1 MLITA
6 AEVSVQTGTV
16 YTGAELD
23 KVNSFITN
31 VSDAI
36 EAYCRKTFPDPAP
49 GVIKAVALI
58 EVRRLLNSEPG
69 VSNEKIADLSS
80 GYAYGGAAVILSNS
94 SLDLLTN
101 YLRWISPRYGSIR
114 LVSPVRVSAVPL
126 PTFTAPLYVEGPAD
140 LTISG
145 RTQSEGLVQVQ
156 YSLDAFDWQDL
167 AIAESLDRSDGSFPA
182 WRASLMAPAA
192 SNTYRWRARFK
203 VDADPSKWTLA
214 LTTVY
219 EVP

>member
-6 AEVSVQTGTV
+6 DDVSVQTGTV
-16 YTGAELD
+16 YTDADLD
-23 KVNSFITN
+23 KVNSFIQN
-31 VSDAI
+31 VSDAV
-36 EAYCRKTFPDPAP
+36 ESYCRKTFPDPAP
-49 GVIKAVALI
+49 GVIQAVALI

-69 VSNEKIADLSS
+69 VSNERIADLAS

-126 PTFTAPLYVEGPAD
+126 PTLVVPPHIEGPAD
-140 LTISG
+140 LTVSG

-156 YSLDAFDWQDL
+156 YSLDGFDWQDH
-167 AIAESLDRSDGSFPA
+167 AIVQSLDRSDAGFPA
-182 WRASLMAPAA
+182 WRASLMAPAV

-203 VDADPSKWTLA
+203 VEDDPSKWTLA
-214 LTTVY
+214 QTTVY